1 MILDISPVLKGE
13 VRRQAFEYTVAPIP
27 MRGIEFCDNAQV
39 TGEITD
45 DAGYMRLHARVH
57 VDYNSH
63 CDRCL
68 EPVSGSFDLDFDR
81 TVAAEGV
88 LTEEQIEENVDEFV
102 IVDKGMLDIDEQI
115 AEALL
120 LEFPKK
126 ILCDESCPGLCPKCG
141 KNLKYGKC
149 SCLEKEQDPRL
160 AVLAQLLDKKDEQ

>member
-1 MILDISPVLKGE
+1 MVLDISPVLKGE
-13 VRRQAFEYTVAPIP
+13 VRRMTFEYTVEPIP
-27 MRGIEFCDNAQV
+27 MNGIEFGDKALV
-39 TGEITD
+39 EGKITD
-45 DAGYMRLHARVH
+45 DAGYMRLHACVRL
-57 VDYNSH
+57 DYTSH

-68 EPVSGSFDLDFDR
+68 EPVNGNFVLDFER

-115 AEALL
+115 TEALL

-126 ILCDESCPGLCPKCG
+126 ILCDENCPGLCPKCG

-149 SCLEKEQDPRL
+149 SCPEKEPDPRL
-160 AVLAQLLDKKDEQ
+160 AVLAQLLDKDEL